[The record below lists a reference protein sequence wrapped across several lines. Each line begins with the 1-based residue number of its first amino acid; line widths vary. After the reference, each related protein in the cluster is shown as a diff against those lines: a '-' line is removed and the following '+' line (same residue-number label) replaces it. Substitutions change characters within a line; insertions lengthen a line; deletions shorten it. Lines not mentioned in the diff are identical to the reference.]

1 MKTILFTLLVSA
13 VLAFILGLLL
23 GFFKKIFHVEVDE
36 TVSKIRECLPG
47 ANCGGCGYPGCD
59 GYAAACAKGDAP
71 VNACTAGGAEVAAKV
86 GAIMGVT
93 AESIAKVAFIG
104 CRGTKDVALERGKY
118 TGIKTCA
125 GAKQAINGTKLC
137 NWACIGY
144 GDCANACEFGGIK
157 IGKDGLPKINTTE
170 CTGCGSCAR
179 ACPQKIITLAVK
191 GTQGPLVQCSNR
203 NPNKAQILKLC
214 KNGCIKCGKCEKSCE
229 SDAIHVVNGLPVIDY
244 AKCSACGKCV
254 QGCPTKVLILSEL

>member
-13 VLAFILGLLL
+13 VLAMILGILL

-36 TVSKIRECLPG
+36 KVGKIRSCLPG

-59 GYAAACAKGDAP
+59 GYASAVAKGEAP
-71 VNACTAGGAEVAAKV
+71 VNSCTAGGAEVAKKV
-86 GAIMGVT
+86 GEVMGVT
-93 AESIAKVAFIG
+93 AETVQKVAFVG

-144 GDCANACEFGGIK
+144 GDCVNACSFNGLT
-157 IGKDGLPKINTTE
+157 IGEDGLPHVNNSI

-179 ACPQKIITLAVK
+179 ACPQKIIRLNTADLK
-191 GTQGPLVQCSNR
+191 GVLVHCSNK
-203 NPNKAQILKLC
+203 NPNKAQVMKFC
-214 KNGCIKCGKCEKSCE
+214 KNGCIKCGKCEKTCE
-229 SDAIHVVNGLPVIDY
+229 FDAIHLVDGIPLVDY
-244 AKCSACGKCV
+244 TKCTACGKCAD
-254 QGCPTKVLILSEL
+254 GCPTKVLSLALS